1 MNVVDLIDII
11 SLFVNASFL
20 LIGGYFDRKYR
31 MLPLAYVVIYGI
43 VAAAFIAF
51 RLASEPSYVKASIAV
66 ASVLVLGLVAGVTVL
81 AVFTRMVGSG
91 DVLVVVLSFIMTPYV
106 PRVFSNDPPLPLFV
120 PLAVAVG
127 VLAIVVQ
134 YYRET
139 EKCNTLPSVFK
150 RVVVKTAGELK
161 SMKPL
166 RYYPVYVPSKGVN
179 HSTVFGSR
187 DPIQASIELLNGLKD
202 DEVVYT
208 VPSYPF
214 VFYYAGGFIFSAVL
228 LLAFDIIAAAVWL

>member
-1 MNVVDLIDII
+1 MNDVDLVDII

-31 MLPLAYVVIYGI
+31 MLPLAYVIIYGI
-43 VAAAFIAF
+43 VASAFMAF
-51 RLASEPSYVKASIAV
+51 RLASTTPDVKVSIAV

-106 PRVFSNDPPLPLFV
+106 PRVFSNNPPLPLFV

-127 VLAIVVQ
+127 VLVIIGQ
-134 YYRET
+134 YYTET
-139 EKCNTLPSVFK
+139 KKLNSLPGAFK

-179 HSTVFGSR
+179 HSAVFKSR
-187 DPIQASIELLNGLKD
+187 DPLEASIELLKGLKD

-214 VFYYAGGFIFSAVL
+214 VFYYAGGFILSAVF
-228 LLAFDIIAAAVWL
+228 LLALDLIATVM